1 MKLSKVFTSSA
12 KTNLVTLGW
21 NIAGSAGIVLDTM
34 DRVISSALVTS
45 VVNMISVAL
54 TLLISGVIAQDDFGG
69 DDAGADMDLESMM
82 GGDGGG
88 GDGGDPSLV
97 KKMKPK
103 SFLEET
109 TLALQQLGLIIGVAF
124 MVAFLFMVM
133 IGVEKM
139 WEKVGEKYQEIT
151 GKNQP
156 EEKDP
161 ASLVGTFSRYK

>member
-1 MKLSKVFTSSA
+1 
-12 KTNLVTLGW
+12 
-21 NIAGSAGIVLDTM
+21 M
-34 DRVISSALVTS
+34 DQVISPALVTWA
-45 VVNMISVAL
+45 VNMISLAV

-88 GDGGDPSLV
+88 GDEDNPSLV
-97 KKMKPK
+97 KNIKPK

-124 MVAFLFMVM
+124 MVGFLFMVM
-133 IGVEKM
+133 VGMEKM
-139 WEKVGEKYQEIT
+139 WEKAAEKYQVMN